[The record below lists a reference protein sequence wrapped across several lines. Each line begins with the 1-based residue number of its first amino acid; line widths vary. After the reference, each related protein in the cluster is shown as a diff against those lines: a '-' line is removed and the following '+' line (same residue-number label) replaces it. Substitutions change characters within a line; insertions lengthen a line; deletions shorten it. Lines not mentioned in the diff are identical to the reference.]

1 MSSQAGNEAA
11 TGDSIKTP
19 YKEQL
24 DKAAEKVKSPPAGTK
39 EEPQETLLD
48 KGNCLYRTD
57 PQLKARSS
65 MLMTEYLVVDYVPVV
80 GKLLGKEEKKEE
92 APVEPSKPS
101 GPPHRPVHDTQIEEF
116 VRDQHRSQNIDGV
129 ME

>member
-1 MSSQAGNEAA
+1 MSSQASNEAA

-24 DKAAEKVKSPPAGTK
+24 DKAAEKIKSPPAGTN
-39 EEPQETLLD
+39 EEPKETLLD
-48 KGNCLYRTD
+48 KVT
-57 PQLKARSS
+57 
-65 MLMTEYLVVDYVPVV
+65 DYVPAV
-80 GKLLGKEEKKEE
+80 GKLLGKEEKKKDEL
-92 APVEPSKPS
+92 PDEPATKPS

-116 VRDQHRSQNIDGV
+116 VRDQHRSQNINGV